1 MLTSLRC
8 PTMPWLS
15 LLLFLLVFGM
25 AVGWVAQLV
34 VNGFDTRIN
43 WGEALITGLAG
54 SFVGGIIGSL
64 IFEGE
69 LRLRPSGI
77 IGSIIGAIL
86 VVLVVNWARRRR

>member
-1 MLTSLRC
+1 
-8 PTMPWLS
+8 MPWLS
-15 LLLFLLVFGM
+15 LLLFMLVFGM
-25 AVGWVAQLV
+25 AIGWVAQLV

-86 VVLVVNWARRRR
+86 VVLVVNWVRRRR